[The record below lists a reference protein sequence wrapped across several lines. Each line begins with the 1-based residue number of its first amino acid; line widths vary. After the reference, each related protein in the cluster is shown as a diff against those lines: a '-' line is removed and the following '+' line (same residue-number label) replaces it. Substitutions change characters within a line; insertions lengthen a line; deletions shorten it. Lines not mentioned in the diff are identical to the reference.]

1 VGVRVFLVFVA
12 AALLAVTSASARQ
25 VATPGVTSDEI
36 HLGSSVPLSGEAA
49 IAGNVARGI
58 EA

>member
-1 VGVRVFLVFVA
+1 MVRVSLLFVVA
-12 AALLAVTSASARQ
+12 AVVAVASAGARP
-25 VATPGVTSDEI
+25 VATPGVSASEI

-49 IAGNVARGI
+49 IAGNVARGA